1 MGFFAGGMLLLCAML
16 ALAAAWLYGRPASH
30 AGGQWSVSQLGFR
43 NTTYRPGRSVL
54 CIALIASAAFIIV
67 AVDAFRREGTAAD
80 LDPRS
85 GTGGFT
91 LLADTLLPVAHDTSS
106 PGGRDELNIA
116 DLYDPD
122 GALEGVTL
130 RRFRVRPGE
139 DASCL
144 NLYQAK
150 DPRILAPTGDFVAE
164 GRFAFGAS
172 LAESEAEVANPW
184 LLLDREFDDGAIPA
198 IADATSLAYALHLS
212 IGDDFVINRDTDRP
226 LRLRIVAALSDS
238 IFQRELLIG
247 ERHFER
253 VFRDYDGYRF
263 FLIDALPERAAEVS
277 AALEDRLADYGFDVV
292 SAGERLAAFH
302 RVENTYLATFQTLGG
317 LGLML
322 GTFGLG
328 AVLLRNVLE
337 RHRELALLRA
347 VGYSGGHVSLMVL
360 AENAFLL
367 LAGVLAGTVSALV
380 AIAPAWIER
389 GVGLPVLSLG
399 ALLAVVIATGLTAS
413 LAATVA
419 VVRAPLLAALRAE

>member
-1 MGFFAGGMLLLCAML
+1 M
-16 ALAAAWLYGRPASH
+16 
-30 AGGQWSVSQLGFR
+30 
-43 NTTYRPGRSVL
+43 
-54 CIALIASAAFIIV
+54 
-67 AVDAFRREGTAAD
+67 
-80 LDPRS
+80 
-85 GTGGFT
+85 
-91 LLADTLLPVAHDTSS
+91 
-106 PGGRDELNIA
+106 
-116 DLYDPD
+116 
-122 GALEGVTL
+122 
-130 RRFRVRPGE
+130 
-139 DASCL
+139 
-144 NLYQAK
+144 
-150 DPRILAPTGDFVAE
+150 
-164 GRFAFGAS
+164 
-172 LAESEAEVANPW
+172 
-184 LLLDREFDDGAIPA
+184 
-198 IADATSLAYALHLS
+198 
-212 IGDDFVINRDTDRP
+212 
-226 LRLRIVAALSDS
+226 
-238 IFQRELLIG
+238 
-247 ERHFER
+247 
-253 VFRDYDGYRF
+253 FRDYDGYRF
-263 FLIDALPERAAEVS
+263 FLIDALPVRAADVS

-399 ALLAVVIATGLTAS
+399 TLLAVVIATGLTAS